1 MRKFHHGEILG
12 FENTKT
18 ICVVCNMGPLI
29 SSFLLLAY
37 KAAEAYTVVK
47 IQRTLSRRVCTVF
60 ASPLPRDRKHPIL
73 PRYDLLKIF
82 YIILLIVFAQFS
94 SVNMSR
100 TKIVFGGGELQNFL
114 F

>member
-1 MRKFHHGEILG
+1 MRKFYHGEIFG

-73 PRYDLLKIF
+73 PRL
-82 YIILLIVFAQFS
+82 
-94 SVNMSR
+94 R
-100 TKIVFGGGELQNFL
+100 TSINFL
-114 F
+114 FYNVDILQCIY

>member
-1 MRKFHHGEILG
+1 MRKFYHGEILG
-12 FENTKT
+12 FENTRT

-73 PRYDLLKIF
+73 PRNHFLYIF
-82 YIILLIVFAQFS
+82 YSVLLIFFAPFS
-94 SVNMSR
+94 
-100 TKIVFGGGELQNFL
+100 
-114 F
+114 